1 MKSFSDFSEKSSF
14 WVGGG
19 PGEQELALLSLSVPP
34 KDLAYACV

>member
-19 PGEQELALLSLSVPP
+19 PGEQELALLLSVPP